1 MLAYIWQENSSLSDL
16 FSFLTASESEKGKT
30 RRLFR
35 GGNEGPFRFDKS
47 EDGSP
52 WLEKQRGKTNRSAGK
67 GN

>member
-1 MLAYIWQENSSLSDL
+1 
-16 FSFLTASESEKGKT
+16 LTASESEKGKT
-30 RRLFR
+30 QRLFR